1 MKKLASVFLLLL
13 AVSTFS
19 IAAPAPGDDVLAAI
33 RAYRQALIK
42 KDVPTL
48 KRIWSDNYS
57 FVNGHG
63 RIRTKADRLAEI
75 ESGHSSIDSI
85 KHEDEPTVTMHGNTA
100 LVLSHVTIV
109 GKYSGKEVSGEF
121 RSLHV
126 WINEDGRW
134 QLVFN
139 QLTPIEK

>member
-19 IAAPAPGDDVLAAI
+19 IAAPAPGEDVLAAI

-48 KRIWSDNYS
+48 RRIWSDNYS
-57 FVNGHG
+57 FVNAHG

>member
-19 IAAPAPGDDVLAAI
+19 IAAPAPGEDVLAAI

-48 KRIWSDNYS
+48 KRIWSDDYS

-85 KHEDEPTVTMHGNTA
+85 KHEDEPTVTMHGKTA

-109 GKYSGKEVSGEF
+109 GRYSGKEVSGEF

>member
-1 MKKLASVFLLLL
+1 MKKIACLSLLLL
-13 AVSTFS
+13 AVTTFS
-19 IAAPAPGDDVLAAI
+19 FAAAPGEDVLAAI

-48 KRIWSDNYS
+48 KRIWSDDYK

-63 RIRTKADRLAEI
+63 RLRTKADRIAEI
-75 ESGHSSIDSI
+75 ESGHSAIDSI
-85 KHEDEPTVTMHGNTA
+85 KHEDEPTVTMHGKTA

-139 QLTPIEK
+139 QLTPIDK